1 VALPPYLSE
10 AAGATL
16 VHVRVQPRAGRVPP
30 TSGELVRGASACD
43 KVVRLP
49 GVAAADAAERLR

>member
-16 VHVRVQPRAGRVPP
+16 VHVRVQPRAGR
-30 TSGELVRGASACD
+30 D